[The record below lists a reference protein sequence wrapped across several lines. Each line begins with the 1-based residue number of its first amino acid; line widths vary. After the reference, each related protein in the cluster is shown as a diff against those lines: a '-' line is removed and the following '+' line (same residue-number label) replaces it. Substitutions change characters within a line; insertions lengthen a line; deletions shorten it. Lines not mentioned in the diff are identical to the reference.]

1 MSNPKLR
8 RVAAALV
15 LASLASLTPVS
26 ASAGAA
32 RGWNR
37 EGRAGAERTL
47 ARRSWLE
54 TFVVH
59 MIEKLGVR
67 IDPDGN
73 K

>member
-1 MSNPKLR
+1 MSNPLR

-15 LASLASLTPVS
+15 LASLASLTPVN
-26 ASAGAA
+26 ASVVAA

-37 EGRAGAERTL
+37 EGRAGVERTL

-54 TFVVH
+54 HLVVH
-59 MIEKLGVR
+59 VIEKLGVR